1 MGKIKRTI
9 KEQEFI
15 KAYIDCKGNAGK
27 AYLQVFPHV
36 KKSSANVLGCNL
48 LKKVSIPIS
57 EMLDLIGVDDNALS
71 EKLREGLNATKQTGT
86 GKDKK
91 DVPHHYI
98 RARYL
103 EMALKVKAKFPV
115 DQSRLELTGRDGD
128 PLSIVLKEIV
138 YNKEGKPT
146 KEPVKKQDKKPET
159 VEDTP
164 F

>member
-9 KEQEFI
+9 KEQQFI
-15 KAYIDCKGNAGK
+15 KAYIECKGNAGK

-36 KKSSANVLGCNL
+36 KKSSAYELGSRL
-48 LKKVSIPIS
+48 LKKVDIPIA
-57 EMLDLIGVDDNALS
+57 EMLDLIGVDDKALS
-71 EKLREGLNATKQTGT
+71 EKLREGLNATKQTGS
-86 GKDKK
+86 GEDKK

-115 DQSRLELTGRDGD
+115 DQSKLELTGKDGD
-128 PLSIVLKEIV
+128 PLSIVLREIV
-138 YNKEGKPT
+138 YSKEGKPT
-146 KEPVKKQDKKPET
+146 KEPVKKQDKKPKS